1 MFGDEFMS
9 KSINQALE
17 EGDFNND
24 INLMIGHNE
33 MEGEFFTAVIDE
45 GKGLGGRQSP
55 ALSTY
60 PGLRTIT
67 IFNDIKDSL
76 IINVAFGIQVAK
88 KFSRQV
94 HRCYSTRAKFE

>member
-45 GKGLGGRQSP
+45 GKGLGGR
-55 ALSTY
+55 
-60 PGLRTIT
+60 
-67 IFNDIKDSL
+67 
-76 IINVAFGIQVAK
+76 
-88 KFSRQV
+88 
-94 HRCYSTRAKFE
+94 